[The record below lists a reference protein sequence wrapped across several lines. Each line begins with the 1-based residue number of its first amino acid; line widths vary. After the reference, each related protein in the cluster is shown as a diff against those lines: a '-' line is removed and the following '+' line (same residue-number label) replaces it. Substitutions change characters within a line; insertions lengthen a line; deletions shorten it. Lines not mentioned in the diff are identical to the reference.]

1 MDRLVSF
8 ATLWLKP
15 GDRGHPSAS
24 SETSVPVQLIKP
36 KRFGDARGWF
46 SETYRRDRYA
56 ALGIADEYVQDNHSL
71 SAAAGVVRG
80 LHFQTP
86 PHGQAKIVRCLKG
99 AIWDVAVDVRAGS
112 PSFGKWVAA
121 ELTADNGRQL
131 YIPVGFAHG
140 FVTLTPDT
148 EIAYKCSDYYAP
160 ECDGGIAWDDPDL
173 ALPWPLPAEGAQL
186 SDKDRAL
193 PRLKDFDSPF
203 AYDGRVLEALDD

>member
-1 MDRLVSF
+1 MC
-8 ATLWLKP
+8 
-15 GDRGHPSAS
+15 
-24 SETSVPVQLIKP
+24 VPVQLIRP
-36 KRFGDARGWF
+36 RRFGDARGWF

-56 ALGIADEYVQDNHSL
+56 ALGIGEEYVQDNHSL
-71 SAAAGVVRG
+71 SASIGVVRG
-80 LHFQTP
+80 LHFQVP

-112 PSFGKWVAA
+112 PTYGRWVAA
-121 ELTADNGRQL
+121 ELTAENGWQL
-131 YIPVGFAHG
+131 AIPVGFAHG
-140 FVTLTPDT
+140 FVTLTADT

-193 PRLKDFDSPF
+193 PLLKDFDSPF
-203 AYDGRVLEALDD
+203 AYDGRVLEALDDA